1 MVERISGRG
10 TKENPKDKERA
21 EDAGAHSRTP
31 ARANTHAKPKSKP
44 AYTKKTIALVYDFD
58 GTLSPKPMQE
68 YSFLPKLGIKAADF
82 WAECTAL
89 AKAEQADP
97 LITYMHLMYKKAKE
111 KGLRVDRKDLVA
123 QGRDVEL
130 YPGVETWFSNIGKYV
145 KAHSSSDGV
154 VIKHYLVSSGLTE
167 IIEGTKIY
175 KNFANVFAS
184 EYWFDA
190 YDLPFPKRVITDTG
204 KTQYLFRINK
214 GIEDQ
219 SQSINAHMPEDAR
232 PIPFSNMIYFG
243 DGETDVPS
251 MALLKKNGG
260 HAIAV
265 FDARSDSPSSSRPER
280 ALPSHHAGGVSSTR
294 RRGGVGGGVKSHEK
308 RELQSS
314 GANAASESGVN
325 VGSFSGGI
333 SGAHGGDAKCIELFR
348 AGRCDFYAA
357 AYYRKG
363 SDLFKRTTLLLD
375 RMLADIRVKEEMSRL
390 G

>member
-1 MVERISGRG
+1 MVERISRRG
-10 TKENPKDKERA
+10 TREKSSETA
-21 EDAGAHSRTP
+21 HAAGAPLGVSHASKKESP
-31 ARANTHAKPKSKP
+31 RAKAKAKL
-44 AYTKKTIALVYDFD
+44 AYSKKTIALVYDFD

-82 WAECTAL
+82 WAECTRV

-130 YPGVETWFSNIGKYV
+130 YPGVETWFGEIGKYV
-145 KAHSSSDGV
+145 AKHASSDGV

-175 KNFANVFAS
+175 KNFTRVFAS

-214 GIEDQ
+214 GIEDLGE
-219 SQSINAHMPEDAR
+219 SINSHMSEDAR

-265 FDARSDSPSSSRPER
+265 HEPLLLARSDSRSSSRPER
-280 ALPSHHAGGVSSTR
+280 ATAVATNAGL
-294 RRGGVGGGVKSHEK
+294 EK
-308 RELQSS
+308 C
-314 GANAASESGVN
+314 V
-325 VGSFSGGI
+325 
-333 SGAHGGDAKCIELFR
+333 DLFR
-348 AGRCDFYAA
+348 AGRCDFYAGA
-357 AYYRKG
+357 DYRKG

-375 RMLADIRVKEEMSRL
+375 RMLADIRVKEEMSGL

>member
-1 MVERISGRG
+1 MVERVSGKTQSDEDGDARLARPAPIE
-10 TKENPKDKERA
+10 KSRRASSSPK
-21 EDAGAHSRTP
+21 
-31 ARANTHAKPKSKP
+31 ARAQPASK
-44 AYTKKTIALVYDFD
+44 YTKKTIALVYDFD

-68 YSFLPKLGIKAADF
+68 YAFLPKLGVKAEDF
-82 WAECTAL
+82 WAECTRV
-89 AKAEQADP
+89 AKAERADP

-130 YPGVETWFSNIGKYV
+130 YQGVENWFGEIERYV
-145 KAHSSSDGV
+145 KALPGANGV
-154 VIKHYLVSSGLTE
+154 TVKHYLVSSGLTE

-175 KNFANVFAS
+175 KHFANVFAS

-214 GIEDQ
+214 GIEDLGE
-219 SQSINAHMPEDAR
+219 SINSHMDEDAR
-232 PIPFSNMIYFG
+232 PIPFANMIYFG

-265 FDARSDSPSSSRPER
+265 HTPTRAPAGSTKDVRSAPM
-280 ALPSHHAGGVSSTR
+280 
-294 RRGGVGGGVKSHEK
+294 
-308 RELQSS
+308 Q
-314 GANAASESGVN
+314 
-325 VGSFSGGI
+325 
-333 SGAHGGDAKCIELFR
+333 KCVELFN
-348 AGRCDFYAA
+348 AGRCDFYAPA
-357 AYYRKG
+357 DYRKG
-363 SDLFKRTTLLLD
+363 SDLFKRTCLLID
-375 RMLADIRVKEEMSRL
+375 RMVADIRVQEERSGL